1 MQPRNRHGFWRRWI
15 FSTDHKVIGIQ
26 YLVTGMAF
34 FLVAG
39 LLALR
44 IRQQLAWP
52 WKPTV
57 PGGVM
62 TPEGYIGVVTA
73 HGTLMLLFFLIPTL
87 IGGFGNYLVPLQIGA
102 RDMAFPVLNMLSY
115 WTFAVASVV
124 MGASF
129 AVPGGPASSGWTMYP
144 PLSAVPG
151 AVPSRAGQIL
161 WVVSVLL
168 VGTSSILGGINFV
181 ATLLRL
187 RAPGMTLLRLP
198 LTCWAYLTT
207 SAIVL
212 LGTPVLASAL
222 ILLLLDQTGLT
233 TFFGV
238 AGTAISDVPVRAAG
252 GGQPLLF
259 QHLFWFYSH
268 PVVYLM
274 ILPGL
279 ALAADAV
286 SIFAR
291 KPAFGYRVSVGA
303 MGAIV
308 ALGFVV
314 WGHHLYVSGMNPYLG
329 VAFSV
334 LTAFVGVPSG
344 VLVFNLLATLWRG
357 SIRLTAGLLSAVA
370 TLLIFVTGGLSG
382 LFNAMSAIDIYVHDT
397 YWVVAHFH
405 YVVGGASVF
414 AIFTGLYTWFPKMSG
429 RLLNETLGRL
439 HVVLTFVFF
448 NGVFFTMHLLGV
460 GGMHRRIAEPQVYD
474 WLRPYQPVQGFIT
487 VCALALGAVQLLFVA
502 NVAWSLRRGRP
513 AGPNPWEACTLE
525 WATSSPPPEE
535 NFERTPRVYRWPYEY
550 GRSNGALR
558 DWVGQHEAQE
568 VRA

>member
-1 MQPRNRHGFWRRWI
+1 MQQGARHGFWRRWV

-26 YLVTGMAF
+26 YLVTGLAF

-52 WKPTV
+52 WKPAF

-62 TPEGYIGVVTA
+62 SPEGYIAVVTA

-87 IGGFGNYLVPLQIGA
+87 VGGFGNYLVPLQIGA

-115 WTFAVASVV
+115 WTFAAASVV

-129 AVPGGPASSGWTMYP
+129 FVEGGPASSGWTMYP
-144 PLSAVPG
+144 PLSAVRG

-161 WVVSVLL
+161 WVTSVLL

-181 ATLLRL
+181 ATILRL
-187 RAPGMTLLRLP
+187 RAPGMTLFRLP
-198 LTCWAYLTT
+198 LTCWAYLAT

-222 ILLLLDQTGLT
+222 IMLLLDQTGLT

-238 AGTAISDVPVRAAG
+238 AGTAIGDLPVRTAG

-279 ALAADAV
+279 MLVADAV

-291 KPAFGYRVSVGA
+291 KPAFGYRVSIAA
-303 MGAIV
+303 MMAIV
-308 ALGFVV
+308 VLGFVV

-334 LTAFVGVPSG
+334 LTALVGVPSG
-344 VLVFNLLATLWRG
+344 VLVFNMLATLWKG
-357 SIRLTAGLLSAVA
+357 AIRLTAGMLSAAA
-370 TLLIFVTGGLSG
+370 TILIFVTGGLSG

-414 AIFTGLYTWFPKMSG
+414 AIFTGLYTWFPKMTG
-429 RLLNETLGRL
+429 RMLNETLGRV
-439 HVVLTFVFF
+439 HVILTFVFF
-448 NGVFFTMHLLGV
+448 NAVFFTMHLLGV

-474 WLRPYQPVQGFIT
+474 WLRPYQPVQVFIT
-487 VCALALGAVQLLFVA
+487 LCALALGASQLLFVA
-502 NVAWSLRRGRP
+502 NVVWSLRRGRT
-513 AGPNPWEACTLE
+513 AGANPWGAATLE

-535 NFERTPRVYRWPYEY
+535 NFAQPPRVYRWPYEY
-550 GRSNGALR
+550 GRANGASR
-558 DWVGQHEAQE
+558 DWVPQYEAEE
-568 VRA
+568 VQT